1 MEKIMKSKLIA
12 AALFAFTA
20 GGIAFYPALREVE
33 AVNIPL
39 ADPIQAPI
47 VHTTTQQRP
56 TIEVVFVLDTTGSMG
71 GLIQA
76 SKEKIWSIASTM
88 AQAQPAPEI
97 KMGLV
102 AYRDRGD
109 DYVTQLVDLS
119 EDLDSVYAT
128 LMDFRAA
135 GGGDGPESVNQA
147 LYDAV
152 HKISWSQQMD
162 AYRVLFLVGDAPPHM
177 DYQDDVKYPQT
188 LEAAKT
194 KGIVVNAIQAG
205 NNGTTQQFWNKI
217 AQHGLGQYAQ
227 VSQDGNAVA
236 ISTPFDEKLAKL
248 SKNLDETRLYYGSQT
263 VLEKKRKKLEAA
275 EKLHESASMASRAR
289 RATFNSS
296 KSGQSNLLGDS
307 ELVDDVASGR
317 VELDAIKQDHL
328 PTSIR
333 AMAPQEQR
341 AVINEKAQQRKALQR
356 QINELSTKRK
366 EYLKQEVKKSGGA
379 KSSLD
384 HKLYSAIREQAE
396 RSGIHY
402 EAEAPAY

>member
-1 MEKIMKSKLIA
+1 MKSKIIA

-20 GGIAFYPALREVE
+20 GGIALYPALEEVG
-33 AVNIPL
+33 AVNMPP
-39 ADPIQAPI
+39 ADPIQVPAVYIDAQAQPK
-47 VHTTTQQRP
+47 
-56 TIEVVFVLDTTGSMG
+56 IEVVFVLDTTGSMG

-88 AQAQPAPEI
+88 AQAKPAPEI

-109 DYVTQLVDLS
+109 DYVTKVVDLS
-119 EDLDSVYAT
+119 EDIDSVYGT

-152 HKISWSQQMD
+152 NKITWSQGED
-162 AYRVLFLVGDAPPHM
+162 AYRVVFLVGDAPPHM
-177 DYQDDVKYPQT
+177 DYQDDVKYPRT
-188 LEAAKT
+188 LEAASA

-205 NNGTTQQFWNKI
+205 NSATTRLVWSEI
-217 AQHGLGQYAQ
+217 AQGGHGQYAQ

-236 ISTPFDEKLAKL
+236 ITTPFDEKLAGL
-248 SKNLDETRLYYGSQT
+248 SRQLDETRLYYGSEA
-263 VLEKKRKKLEAA
+263 VLQKKRQKLEAA
-275 EKLHESASMASRAR
+275 DKLHESASVASRAR
-289 RATFNSS
+289 RATFNAT
-296 KSGQSNLLGDS
+296 KSGKSNLLGES
-307 ELVDDVASGR
+307 ELVDDVSSGR

-328 PTSIR
+328 PASIR

-341 AVINEKAQQRKALQR
+341 ALITEKAQLRKTLQQ
-356 QINELSTKRK
+356 QIDELSAKR
-366 EYLKQEVKKSGGA
+366 EAYLKEEVKKEGGA
-379 KSSLD
+379 GGSLD

-396 RSGIHY
+396 RTGIHY
-402 EAEAPAY
+402 EAETPAY

>member
-1 MEKIMKSKLIA
+1 MKSKIIA
-12 AALFAFTA
+12 AALFTFTA
-20 GGIAFYPALREVE
+20 GGIAFYPALKDVA
-33 AVNIPL
+33 AVNMPQP
-39 ADPIQAPI
+39 DPIQVPA
-47 VHTTTQQRP
+47 VHTNSQERP
-56 TIEVVFVLDTTGSMG
+56 KIEVVFALDTTGSMG

-109 DYVTQLVDLS
+109 SYVTQVVDLS

-128 LMDFRAA
+128 LMDFRAE

-147 LYDAV
+147 LHDAV
-152 HKISWSQQMD
+152 NNISWSQGKD
-162 AYRVLFLVGDAPPHM
+162 AYRVVFLVGDAPPHM

-188 LEAAKT
+188 LKVANA
-194 KGIVVNAIQAG
+194 KGIVVNTIQAG
-205 NNGTTQQFWNKI
+205 NSAPTRLVWSKI
-217 AQHGLGQYAQ
+217 ARAGLGEYAQ
-227 VSQDGNAVA
+227 VAQDGNAVA
-236 ISTPFDEKLAKL
+236 ISTPFDEKLASL
-248 SKNLDETRLYYGSQT
+248 SKKLDETRLYYGSEE
-263 VLEKKRKKLEAA
+263 VLEKKRQKLEAA
-275 EKLHESASMASRAR
+275 DKLHRSASVASRAR
-289 RATFNSS
+289 RATFNAT
-296 KSGQSNLLGDS
+296 KSGESNLLGDS

-317 VELDAIKQDHL
+317 VELDTIDQDHL
-328 PTSIR
+328 PASIK

-341 AVINEKAQQRKALQR
+341 AVIAEKVQQRKALQEE
-356 QINELSTKRK
+356 INELSAQRK

-379 KSSLD
+379 KGSLD
-384 HKLYSAIREQAE
+384 HKLYGAIREQAG

>member
-1 MEKIMKSKLIA
+1 MKSKIIA

-20 GGIAFYPALREVE
+20 GGIALYPALEEVG
-33 AVNIPL
+33 AVNMPP
-39 ADPIQAPI
+39 ADPIQVPAVYIDAQAQPK
-47 VHTTTQQRP
+47 
-56 TIEVVFVLDTTGSMG
+56 IEVVFVLDTTGSMG

-88 AQAQPAPEI
+88 AQAKPAPEI

-109 DYVTQLVDLS
+109 DYVTKVVDLS
-119 EDLDSVYAT
+119 EDIDSVYGT

-152 HKISWSQQMD
+152 NKITWSQGED
-162 AYRVLFLVGDAPPHM
+162 AYRVVFLVGDAPPHM
-177 DYQDDVKYPQT
+177 DYQDDVKYPRT
-188 LEAAKT
+188 LEAASA

-205 NNGTTQQFWNKI
+205 NSATTRLVWSEI
-217 AQHGLGQYAQ
+217 AQGGHGQYAQ

-236 ISTPFDEKLAKL
+236 ITTPFDEKLAGL
-248 SKNLDETRLYYGSQT
+248 SRQLDETRLYYGSEA
-263 VLEKKRKKLEAA
+263 VLQKKRQKLEAA
-275 EKLHESASMASRAR
+275 DKLHESASVASRAR
-289 RATFNSS
+289 RATFNAT
-296 KSGQSNLLGDS
+296 KSGKSNLLGES
-307 ELVDDVASGR
+307 ELVDDVSSGR

-328 PTSIR
+328 PASIR

-341 AVINEKAQQRKALQR
+341 AVITEKAQLRKTLQQ
-356 QINELSTKRK
+356 QIDELSAKR
-366 EYLKQEVKKSGGA
+366 EAYLKEEVKKEGGA
-379 KSSLD
+379 GGSLD

-396 RSGIHY
+396 RTGIHY
-402 EAEAPAY
+402 EAETPAY